1 MSLYQLNL
9 MDVLEIKMSKDYLE
23 AMKLCGILKAELD
36 TGMKNVI
43 GGVQYAERVLAE
55 QGLERPLREEVAENA
70 KRFPKL
76 YGGKD
81 Y

>member
-43 GGVQYAERVLAE
+43 GECNTLKEFSPNRDWNVH
-55 QGLERPLREEVAENA
+55 
-70 KRFPKL
+70 
-76 YGGKD
+76 
-81 Y
+81 